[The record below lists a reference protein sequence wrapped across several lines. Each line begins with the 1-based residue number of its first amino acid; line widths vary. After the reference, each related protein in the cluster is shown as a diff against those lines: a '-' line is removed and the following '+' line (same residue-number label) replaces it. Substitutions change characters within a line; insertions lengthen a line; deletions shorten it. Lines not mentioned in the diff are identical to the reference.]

1 MVTLMPQSTQPSD
14 TAHTP
19 DLVDLV
25 ITYVTSIAPELSAK
39 RDQIEQDLRAELG
52 GESHYV
58 QARTETH
65 RQRRAREVLAMFNGR
80 NATEVARRLNISRAS
95 VYRYIKQPGRPPAP
109 SPQPEAAQAN
119 PRSQPQ
125 AAPKAKRL
133 SQPIPTAETAPQ
145 IG

>member
-1 MVTLMPQSTQPSD
+1 MVTLMPQATPPSD

-25 ITYVTSIAPELSAK
+25 ITYVTSIAPELTAK

-65 RQRRAREVLAMFNGR
+65 RQRRAREVLALFNGR

-95 VYRYIKQPGRPPAP
+95 VYRYIKQPGRAPAAPIATQQPAP
-109 SPQPEAAQAN
+109 TSPP
-119 PRSQPQ
+119 P